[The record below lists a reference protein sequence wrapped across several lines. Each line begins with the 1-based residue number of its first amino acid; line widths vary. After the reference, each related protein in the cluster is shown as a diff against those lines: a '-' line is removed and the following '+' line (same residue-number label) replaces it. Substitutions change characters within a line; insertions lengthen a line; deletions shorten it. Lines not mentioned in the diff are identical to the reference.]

1 LSRVKLWKG
10 DPTQRL
16 TVILP
21 AGLAVE
27 MKIESLKRGVDVS
40 VLAAQAFAVY
50 LNPGSLPPGTA
61 APVPPRPEPP
71 ERTLIRHAEAV
82 RRGQELVAMLRAAF
96 ASGEVTL
103 AEFSRHLAQAT
114 GHPNPVGLSSAVRQW
129 KRVPDIHQR
138 PVEKLLIQLGL
149 APHSR
154 SDAPAASAGRH
165 PTRRP
170 KK

>member
-1 LSRVKLWKG
+1 MSRVKLWQG
-10 DPTQRL
+10 DPTRRL

-21 AGLAVE
+21 ARLAVE

-50 LNPGSLPPGTA
+50 LSPGPLPPVEP
-61 APVPPRPEPP
+61 APARPEPP
-71 ERTLIRHAEAV
+71 LVRHAEAV

-103 AEFSRHLAQAT
+103 AEFSRHLAQAI

-129 KRVPDIHQR
+129 QRVPDIHQH
-138 PVEKLLIQLGL
+138 PVEQLLIQLGL
-149 APHSR
+149 APPSR
-154 SDAPAASAGRH
+154 SEAPAATAGRR
-165 PTRRP
+165 PTRPP

>member
-1 LSRVKLWKG
+1 MSRLKLWKG
-10 DPTQRL
+10 DPTRRL

-21 AGLAVE
+21 ARLAVE

-50 LNPGSLPPGTA
+50 LSPGALPA
-61 APVPPRPEPP
+61 AEPVPALPWPP
-71 ERTLIRHAEAV
+71 ERTLVRQAEV
-82 RRGQELVAMLRAAF
+82 LRRGQELVAMLKAAF
-96 ASGEVTL
+96 ASGRVTL
-103 AEFSRHLAQAT
+103 AEFSRHLAQSI
-114 GHPNPVGLSSAVRQW
+114 GHPNPIGLSSAVRQW

-138 PVEKLLIQLGL
+138 AVEQLLIQLGL
-149 APHSR
+149 APQSR
-154 SDAPAASAGRH
+154 SDAPAASSGRR